1 MVWDRAG
8 ELIAAQAVAQLKTEG
23 MQVHAYK
30 NNVDGKGAT
39 WGAHENYLV
48 SRALPLD
55 LLNSLLATVLV
66 TRQIVVGAGRV
77 GLGERSEQAASRF
90 RSAPTTSTPVWVC
103 KPPMPAP
110 C

>member
-1 MVWDRAG
+1 
-8 ELIAAQAVAQLKTEG
+8 

-77 GLGERSEQAASRF
+77 GLGERSEQSGFQISQRADYIH
-90 RSAPTTSTPVWVC
+90 TSVGLQ
-103 KPPMPAP
+103 PPMPPLAKYARRAP
-110 C
+110 RRWTRLAAYPCHQR